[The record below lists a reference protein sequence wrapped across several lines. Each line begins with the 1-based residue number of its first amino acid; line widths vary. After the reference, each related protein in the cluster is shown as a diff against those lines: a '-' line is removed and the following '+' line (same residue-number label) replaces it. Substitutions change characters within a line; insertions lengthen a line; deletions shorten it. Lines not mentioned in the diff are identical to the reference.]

1 MLCMQRSTCCA
12 ALLVPV
18 LIRSSLQS
26 RQTVTGALTIW
37 YVLVGDVISSLQV
50 YAICKVLQ
58 FWPGAVKAQ
67 VLYSIVWFG
76 LYHSVLRQASL

>member
-1 MLCMQRSTCCA
+1 M
-12 ALLVPV
+12 LVPV
-18 LIRSSLQS
+18 QMCSSLQS
-26 RQTVTGALTIW
+26 QHTVTGAHTIR
-37 YVLVGDVISSLQV
+37 YVLVGDVISSLQI

-58 FWPGAVKAQ
+58 FWPGAVKSQ